1 MRAIQLGLMN
11 AVSSSTRSLSILLS
25 AVEMSLRKRT
35 TRDSLMSFGGNY
47 QYARLCTVYTGHGC
61 YLRAVF
67 ISLGARKCAA
77 TIHDQGWQLFEGGN
91 YLRAASNQRNT
102 LLTNHGLFS
111 YKVTLKLQG
120 VETDI
125 YSHISSNSHH
135 TP

>member
-11 AVSSSTRSLSILLS
+11 AVSSSTCSLSILLS

-61 YLRAVF
+61 YSRAVF
-67 ISLGARKCAA
+67 ISPKCAA

-111 YKVTLKLQG
+111 YKVTLKLQ
-120 VETDI
+120 ETDI